1 MATAEVDDGDF
12 KKKCVCVWWG
22 GGSDLMSPGSKWK
35 EVGLGDPDAPH
46 PEVSTRCNR
55 PTG

>member
-1 MATAEVDDGDF
+1 MATAEVDGGDF
-12 KKKCVCVWWG
+12 KKKCVCEG